1 MMGIVIINMMIGS
14 YQNCFVDTF
23 GVFVF
28 VLVCVCVCVC
38 IYCLRVDIKK

>member
-28 VLVCVCVCVC
+28 VLVCVCVCV
-38 IYCLRVDIKK
+38 YCLRVDIKK